1 MPGTFS
7 EKGAVMRLVSV
18 LAVAALVSGC
28 LFDKEKEVVRLSGET
43 MGTTFNI
50 TAIGV
55 DVDEEA
61 LADAVDETLA
71 EVNAKMSNWDPTSE
85 VSTFSASESTDAVAV
100 SDEFALVIDA
110 ANDVHEKSGGTFD
123 VTLGPLIELW
133 GFGPRKPEDPVPSDV
148 EIQAALDSVGQ
159 SRLLTLD
166 REAGT
171 LAKSDAGVG
180 INLSAIAKG
189 YGIDA
194 VAETLRDAGIENYM
208 VEIGGDL
215 VTMGQNDKNEAWRI
229 GIEKPETGVQAIQL
243 IVQLDD
249 LGMATSGDYK
259 NFFEQDGVRYSH
271 IIDPV
276 TGRPI
281 THRTTSVTVLAENA
295 MMADAWA
302 TAMLALGQEKGLE
315 LAEKHKLAVYF
326 ISRDVTGGEDA
337 YITVHSSA
345 FKDALGSN

>member
-1 MPGTFS
+1 
-7 EKGAVMRLVSV
+7 MRHLPV
-18 LAVAALVSGC
+18 LALVLFVSGC
-28 LFDKEKEVVRLSGET
+28 LFDKEPEVVRLSGET

-50 TAIGV
+50 TAIGE

-61 LADAVDETLA
+61 LAAAVQETLA
-71 EVNAKMSNWDPTSE
+71 AVNAKMSNWDPNSE
-85 VSTFSASESTDAVAV
+85 VSTFSASTDTSPVPV
-100 SDEFALVIDA
+100 SDEFALVLSGAD
-110 ANDVHEKSGGTFD
+110 DVHEKSGGTFD

-133 GFGPRKPEDPVPSDV
+133 GFGPRKPEDPVPSDA
-148 EIQAALDSVGQ
+148 EIQAALEGVGQ

-166 REAGT
+166 RDAGT
-171 LAKSDAGVG
+171 LAKSDPAVG

-194 VAETLRDAGIENYM
+194 VAETLSEAGIENYM

-215 VTMGQNDKNEAWRI
+215 ITKGENDKGEVWRI
-229 GIEKPETGVQAIQL
+229 GVEKPEAGGQNLQL
-243 IVQLDD
+243 IVSLND

-271 IIDPV
+271 IIDPT

-315 LAEKHKLAVYF
+315 LAEKHKLAVFF

-337 YITVHSSA
+337 FITVHSTA
-345 FKDALGSN
+345 FKDALGTN

>member
-1 MPGTFS
+1 
-7 EKGAVMRLVSV
+7 MRHLPV
-18 LAVAALVSGC
+18 LALVLFVSGC
-28 LFDKEKEVVRLSGET
+28 LFDKEPEVVRLSGET

-50 TAIGV
+50 TAIGE

-61 LADAVDETLA
+61 LAAAVQETLA
-71 EVNAKMSNWDPTSE
+71 AVNAKMSNWDPNSE
-85 VSTFSASESTDAVAV
+85 VSTFSASTDTSPVPV
-100 SDEFALVIDA
+100 SDEFALVLTA
-110 ANDVHEKSGGTFD
+110 ADDVHERSGGTFD

-133 GFGPRKPEDPVPSDV
+133 GFGPRKPEDPVPSDA
-148 EIQAALDSVGQ
+148 EIQAALEGVGQ

-166 REAGT
+166 RDGGT
-171 LAKSDAGVG
+171 LAKSDPAVG

-194 VAETLRDAGIENYM
+194 VAETLSEAGIENYM

-215 VTMGQNDKNEAWRI
+215 VTKGENDKGEVWRI
-229 GIEKPETGVQAIQL
+229 GVEKPEAGGQNLQL
-243 IVQLDD
+243 IVSLND

-271 IIDPV
+271 IIDPT

-315 LAEKHKLAVYF
+315 LAEKHKLAVFF

-337 YITVHSSA
+337 FITVHSTA
-345 FKDALGSN
+345 FKDALGTN

>member
-1 MPGTFS
+1 
-7 EKGAVMRLVSV
+7 MRLLPV
-18 LAVAALVSGC
+18 LAVATLVSGC
-28 LFDKEKEVVRLSGET
+28 LFDKEPEVVRLSGET

-50 TAIGV
+50 TVIGT
-55 DVDEEA
+55 DVDETA
-61 LADAVDETLA
+61 LGSAVEETLA
-71 EVNAKMSNWDPTSE
+71 DVNAKMSNWDPNSE
-85 VSTFSASESTDAVAV
+85 VSTFSASSITEPTEV
-100 SDEFALVIDA
+100 SEEFALVLGA

-133 GFGPRKPEDPVPSDV
+133 GFGPRKPEDPVPSDA
-148 EIQAALDSVGQ
+148 EIQTALESVGQ
-159 SRLLTLD
+159 ERLLMLD
-166 REAGT
+166 SDNGT

-194 VAETLRDAGIENYM
+194 VAATLRDAGIENYM

-215 VTMGQNDKNEAWRI
+215 VTMGQNDKGEAWRI
-229 GIEKPETGVQAIQL
+229 GIEKPEAGAQNLQL
-243 IVQLDD
+243 VVELDN

-271 IIDPV
+271 IIDPT

-302 TAMLALGQEKGLE
+302 TAMLALGQDKGLE
-315 LAEKHKLAVYF
+315 LAEEHKLAVYF
-326 ISRDVTGGEDA
+326 ISRDVTGGDDA
-337 YITVHSSA
+337 YITVHSTA
-345 FKDALGSN
+345 FKDALGTN

>member
-1 MPGTFS
+1 
-7 EKGAVMRLVSV
+7 MRLLPA
-18 LAVAALVSGC
+18 LALLTALTGC
-28 LFDKEKEVVRLSGET
+28 LFDKEPEVVRLSGET

-55 DVDEEA
+55 DLDEAA
-61 LADAVDETLA
+61 LATAVEETLA
-71 EVNAKMSNWDPTSE
+71 QVNAKMSNWDPNSE
-85 VSTFSASESTDAVAV
+85 VSTFSASTSTDPVAV
-100 SDEFALVIDA
+100 SEEFALVLAA
-110 ANDVHEKSGGTFD
+110 ANDVHGKTGGTFD

-133 GFGPRKPEDPVPSDV
+133 GFGPRKPEDPVPSD
-148 EIQAALDSVGQ
+148 EDIETALGGVGQ
-159 SRLLTLD
+159 ARLLTLD
-166 REAGT
+166 SAAGT
-171 LAKSDAGVG
+171 LAKSDPAVG

-194 VAETLRDAGIENYM
+194 VAGTLRKAGIEDYL

-215 VTMGQNDKNEAWRI
+215 VAKGQNDKGEAWQI
-229 GIEKPETGVQAIQL
+229 GIEKPEAGSQTVQL
-243 IVQLDD
+243 IVPLNDR
-249 LGMATSGDYK
+249 GMASSGDYK

-302 TAMLALGQEKGLE
+302 TAMLALGQEKGLA
-315 LAEKHKLAVYF
+315 LAEQHKLAVYF
-326 ISRDVTGGEDA
+326 ISRDVTGGDDA

-345 FKDALGSN
+345 FKDALGTD

>member
-1 MPGTFS
+1 
-7 EKGAVMRLVSV
+7 MRLLPV
-18 LAVAALVSGC
+18 LAVATLLSAC
-28 LFDKEKEVVRLSGET
+28 LFDKEPEVVRLSGET

-61 LADAVDETLA
+61 LAVAVEETLA
-71 EVNAKMSNWDPTSE
+71 DVNAKMSNWDKNSE
-85 VSTFSASESTDAVAV
+85 VSQFSKSQSTEPTQVSE
-100 SDEFALVIDA
+100 EFALVIAA

-133 GFGPRKPEDPVPSDV
+133 GFGPRKPEDPVPSD
-148 EIQAALDSVGQ
+148 EDIQAALNSVGQ
-159 SRLLTLD
+159 ARLLTLD

-194 VAETLRDAGIENYM
+194 VADTLRDAGIEDYM

-215 VTMGQNDKNEAWRI
+215 VTMGENDKGEAWRI
-229 GIEKPETGVQAIQL
+229 GIEKPEAGSQNLQL

-271 IIDPV
+271 IIDPI

-337 YITVHSSA
+337 YITVHSTA
-345 FKDALGSN
+345 FKDALGTN